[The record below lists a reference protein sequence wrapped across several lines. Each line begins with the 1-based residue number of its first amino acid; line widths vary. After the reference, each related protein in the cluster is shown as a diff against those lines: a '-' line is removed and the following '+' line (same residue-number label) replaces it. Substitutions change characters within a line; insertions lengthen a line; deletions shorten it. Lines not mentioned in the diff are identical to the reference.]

1 MVNVHFPAR
10 SPSRQ
15 GEHYDVIVLG
25 AGISGIGAAYHLKK
39 ELPDTNFVVLDERES
54 FGGTWISH
62 RYPGLRSDSDLYTF
76 GYGFKPWKG
85 APIATA
91 REILAYLGE
100 VIEENDLSKRIRYRH
115 CVRSASWSSKA
126 NLWTLEVERIEDG
139 SVVFL
144 TTNFLWM
151 CQGYYRHSA
160 GYTPK
165 WDGLD
170 AFKGHVVHPQNWPA
184 DLALD
189 GQRVIVIGSGATAAT
204 LIPAIADRCAHVTM
218 LQRSPTYFRTGRN
231 AVELADT
238 LRELQVDEEWIHEI
252 VRRRLLVDQFAF
264 TSRAFSEP
272 EKVRKEL
279 LDGVRAALG
288 PGSEEMVEKHFTPKY
303 LPWRQRV
310 AFVPDGDLF
319 KALKSGQASI
329 VTDEIA
335 RFTEN
340 GIRLKSGQELTADI
354 VVTATG
360 FEISALGDIPFEVD
374 GKKLDFGQ
382 TITYRGMMFTDV
394 PNLAWVMGYFRAS
407 WTLRADLVAEFVC
420 RLLGHMRQRAA
431 SKVEVALREED
442 QGMDILPWVDD
453 DNFNPGYI
461 MRGVHLWPKRGDR
474 PDWRPGDH
482 YWTEKAEIRSIDLD
496 DSAFVYDGRRAA
508 PAKRKGAG
516 TRALTG

>member
-1 MVNVHFPAR
+1 
-10 SPSRQ
+10 
-15 GEHYDVIVLG
+15 
-25 AGISGIGAAYHLKK
+25 
-39 ELPDTNFVVLDERES
+39 
-54 FGGTWISH
+54 
-62 RYPGLRSDSDLYTF
+62 
-76 GYGFKPWKG
+76 
-85 APIATA
+85 
-91 REILAYLGE
+91 
-100 VIEENDLSKRIRYRH
+100 
-115 CVRSASWSSKA
+115 
-126 NLWTLEVERIEDG
+126 
-139 SVVFL
+139 
-144 TTNFLWM
+144 
-151 CQGYYRHSA
+151 
-160 GYTPK
+160 
-165 WDGLD
+165 
-170 AFKGHVVHPQNWPA
+170 
-184 DLALD
+184 
-189 GQRVIVIGSGATAAT
+189 
-204 LIPAIADRCAHVTM
+204 M

-238 LRELQVDEEWIHEI
+238 LRELQVDEGWIHEI
-252 VRRRLLVDQFAF
+252 VRRRLLVDQFVF

-272 EKVRKEL
+272 EKVREEL

-288 PGSEEMVEKHFTPKY
+288 PGSEDIVEKHFTPKY

-329 VTDEIA
+329 VTDEID

-340 GIRLKSGQELTADI
+340 GIRLKSGHELTADL

-360 FEISALGDIPFEVD
+360 FEISALGDIPFEID

-420 RLLGHMRQRAA
+420 RLLRHMRERAA

-442 QGMDILPWVDD
+442 QGMRILPWVDD

-461 MRGVHLWPKRGDR
+461 VRGVHLWPKRGDR

-482 YWTEKAEIRSIDLD
+482 YWTEKDEIRSIDLD
-496 DSAFVYDGRRAA
+496 GSAFVYNGHRTSTAEPKRTGGARA
-508 PAKRKGAG
+508 G
-516 TRALTG
+516 